1 VPPTAIKKYIEAEGF
16 DTSDV
21 AWGDYDGASIGQY
34 PTVEG
39 TVEAEYIGL
48 TVSAGVGLQ
57 VYIDGLAIE
66 NYKST
71 EVTGYTY
78 AIQLGTHTV
87 SFAVESGYDGSA
99 ATITVNGVAV
109 SNNGT
114 FTLDVDDKSATIIA
128 SGAVPAQSGSTV
140 VVDDADDGMALTD
153 ILLIVLV
160 VLIVIMAIIVALR
173 MMRS

>member
-1 VPPTAIKKYIEAEGF
+1 METEGYDISTLEWPTGVDDNTKIGTFESLEAEMEL
-16 DTSDV
+16 DNVDKV
-21 AWGDYDGASIGQY
+21 
-34 PTVEG
+34 
-39 TVEAEYIGL
+39 

-57 VYIDGLAIE
+57 IYVDGIKAVSGMDLQ
-66 NYKST
+66 Y
-71 EVTGYTY
+71 
-78 AIQLGTHTV
+78 GTHTV
-87 SFAVESGYDGSA
+87 TIGVEKNYDGA
-99 ATITVNGVAV
+99 NAIITVNGVQI

-114 FTLDVDDKSATIIA
+114 FTVDVDDKEVVIIA